1 VPLPATAVEL
11 GRLSPAAFRRILA
24 AAGIRRFFL
33 AWDEEAGDV
42 RASHPELAP
51 LARLLTADRRDFD
64 RHEGIFVQVAPDTGV
79 LQGAFIHRTCR
90 GQAAGGVRFW
100 RYDTVEDFLRDGLRL
115 ARGMT
120 HKNALAGL
128 WWGGGKGV
136 MVDERRDG
144 ERDGDTEEQGKAAR
158 EGEGEAARE
167 RQAALSGSPRRRR
180 IYEEYGELLSSLR
193 GCYVTAEDAGTSA
206 EDMAAVFSSTRFT
219 TCIPPALGGS
229 GNPSAPT
236 ARGVVRGMEAALAHL
251 GRGGLAGT
259 TVAVQGLGHVGEP
272 LVELLCERGVARVIG
287 SDLDPARCE
296 ALRRRFAGPAG
307 SGTADSGAVTA
318 DAVAGLGAAGG
329 PVGPAASFTFTA
341 RATGRDDPWILEQ
354 PADVFAPCATG
365 GVLGPRTIP
374 RLAARIVC
382 GAANNQLEDPERDDL
397 LLHRRGVLYMPD
409 FLVNRMGIVH
419 CADEQ
424 YGYVGDE
431 DPRIAA
437 HLGTSQV
444 PAGAAA
450 GDRWENSIYNL
461 SLAILAEAARS
472 GEPPARVALRLAE
485 SRSREPH
492 PIWGHRG
499 AAIIRA
505 LTRPGAWAGSSG

>member
-1 VPLPATAVEL
+1 MPATPSEL
-11 GRLSPAAFRRILA
+11 GSLSPAAFRRFLA

-33 AWDEEAGDV
+33 AWDEEAGEV

-51 LARLLTADRRDFD
+51 LARLLAADRRDFD
-64 RHEGIFVQVAPDTGV
+64 RHEGIFVQAAPDTGV

-100 RYDTVEDFLRDGLRL
+100 RYDTVEEFLHDGLRL

-136 MVDERRDG
+136 MV
-144 ERDGDTEEQGKAAR
+144 EEGPAA
-158 EGEGEAARE
+158 GP
-167 RQAALSGSPRRRR
+167 LRRR
-180 IYEEYGELLSSLR
+180 IYEEYGELLTSLR
-193 GCYVTAEDAGTSA
+193 GCYVTAEDAGTSV
-206 EDMAAVFSSTRFT
+206 EDMAAVFSRTRFT
-219 TCIPPALGGS
+219 TCIPPSLGGS

-251 GRGGLAGT
+251 GRGGLAGK

-272 LVELLCERGVARVIG
+272 LVELLRERGVARVVG
-287 SDLDPARCE
+287 SDLDPARCD
-296 ALRRRFAGPAG
+296 ALRRRFAGQIGAG
-307 SGTADSGAVTA
+307 GAFDFAARVTA
-318 DAVAGLGAAGG
+318 
-329 PVGPAASFTFTA
+329 
-341 RATGRDDPWILEQ
+341 RDDLWILEQ

-365 GVLGPRTIP
+365 GVLGPLTIP
-374 RLAARIVC
+374 RLAATVVC

-437 HLGTSQV
+437 HLGTS
-444 PAGAAA
+444 

-461 SLAILAEAARS
+461 SLAVLAEAAQR

-485 SRSREPH
+485 RRSREPH

-505 LTRPGAWAGSSG
+505 LTRQGANGKSAWAAELSIPGAGG